1 MSIFLMTDRLE
12 QSSVGTPGGGEGREG
27 RQGVEK
33 GSSEVWLIDSSW
45 RSTGILSTFTMR
57 SITINLIIF
66 Y

>member
-1 MSIFLMTDRLE
+1 M
-12 QSSVGTPGGGEGREG
+12 
-27 RQGVEK
+27 EK

-45 RSTGILSTFTMR
+45 RWTRILSTFTMR